1 MKKEMKKVGV
11 IVKEKD
17 DLIDITK
24 RDISEANS
32 EIFRLKREISDLV
45 KELSEIKG
53 SRVKNLEAENDALK
67 KANLKLKL
75 AVSTVEREKAIAKKV
90 IEE

>member
-1 MKKEMKKVGV
+1 MKKVDV